1 MKKLAILVTVIL
13 FMVDFSA
20 NAQMHHG
27 NNQKQDQMQGK
38 MMQKGEMM
46 QGGMMQGMMGQQMPM
61 KKYMMTVNMLPQMQS
76 KLSLSQEQTEKLI
89 DLQTAFKKKQVE
101 FKGDMAKKRMELQN
115 LLDQNASVNEVRSQ
129 VEKCT
134 NIHVN
139 MMVAAYETANKMKS
153 VLSDTQKEQLKNM
166 MSSKGSMM
174 NGGMKNMHG
183 TTNN

>member
-1 MKKLAILVTVIL
+1 MKKLAVVVTAIL
-13 FMVDFSA
+13 FLAGFTA

-27 NNQKQDQMQGK
+27 KSQKQGQKQGM
-38 MMQKGEMM
+38 MMQKSEMM
-46 QGGMMQGMMGQQMPM
+46 QGSMMQGMMGQQMPM
-61 KKYMMTVNMLPQMQS
+61 KKYMMTVNMLPRMQS
-76 KLSLSQEQTEKLI
+76 KLSLTQEQTEKLI

-101 FKGDMAKKRMELQN
+101 FKGDMAKKRMELKN
-115 LLDQNASVNEVRSQ
+115 LLDQNASGNKVRSQ
-129 VEKCT
+129 IEQCT

-174 NGGMKNMHG
+174 KGDMKNMHRN
-183 TTNN
+183 TN